1 MLRTQRTAMPR
12 NFEDSTLWK
21 VSAFERMWAETGNS
35 GFARLGGSTSL
46 SATLQSELSGL
57 RSGHHSSDAVEVV
70 AACMRRRE
78 SALILL
84 RHNDLVWP
92 LTLFPE
98 RDLYHLPRPIVE
110 SLESGNL
117 DLQVIAVEAPGLQAP
132 HHLGLPGAPARPNF
146 RPLAPLL
153 WALALHAPAARLLP
167 HIAGRAAYRLV
178 AGYTPES
185 SALKGAMVPAVQRL
199 GHEIASLDQIA
210 HWPGMDRER
219 AVRLLNALYF
229 NGGLRVL
236 RSHAAARNDAGPA
249 ERFKGWWRTM
259 RGS

>member
-1 MLRTQRTAMPR
+1 MLRDERTVMPR

-21 VSAFERMWAETGNS
+21 ISAFERMWAETGNS
-35 GFARLGGSTSL
+35 GFARLGGPTSL
-46 SATLQSELSGL
+46 SASLQAELSGL
-57 RSGHHSSDAVEVV
+57 RSGQHSSDAVEVV

-98 RDLYHLPRPIVE
+98 RELYHLPRPIVE
-110 SLESGNL
+110 SLQTGNL
-117 DLQVIAVEAPGLQAP
+117 DLQVIAVEPPGLQAP
-132 HHLGLPGAPARPNF
+132 HHLGLPGMPARPYF

-153 WALALHAPAARLLP
+153 WALALHAPGARLLP

-178 AGYTPES
+178 AGYTPEPG
-185 SALKGAMVPAVQRL
+185 ALTGAMVPAVQQL
-199 GHEIASLDQIA
+199 GREIASLDQIA
-210 HWPGMDRER
+210 RWPGMDRER
-219 AVRLLNALYF
+219 AIRLLNALYL

-236 RSHAAARNDAGPA
+236 RSHAAARNDTGHAQ
-249 ERFKGWWRTM
+249 RIKGWWRTM
-259 RGS
+259 RGG